1 MSLRGLHSK
10 PSQLFKKAAKNINR
24 GLKTVSHATEKV
36 GRVVEK
42 AAGKVENVANKI
54 ASVADN
60 PLVLAGVAA
69 VAPEFLPEVA
79 GVGLLAH
86 DSKSGA
92 RTIKKTG
99 QDIQNV
105 GKSVH
110 PDALE
115 QSARNSIQRAKP
127 ADPNSQDGLN
137 FYH

>member
-1 MSLRGLHSK
+1 MSLRLHSK

-42 AAGKVENVANKI
+42 GASKVGNIANKI

-86 DSKSGA
+86 ASKSGA
-92 RTIKKTG
+92 RSIQKTG